1 MDFIEVVSQTAPAFR
16 ERKLIYFHCL
26 DLGAQESV
34 QFEQFTCLQ
43 VKLVLGHVSFP
54 EKIAERRMCGFLFQK
69 KVIDVLKDRQSPIL
83 LEVIN
88 SCDIKVSFS
97 AFHSLV
103 FGLAWLWLHSLF
115 SAIEAHFHCCVHT
128 CTDHDRINLLRFP
141 YRLNTVLS
149 EGKILRKLSSFNEP
163 FPTCLTALILGQAS
177 RRSLLGLVCVWIIH

>member
-103 FGLAWLWLHSLF
+103 FGLAFDCGFIVYSALSKPTSIVVSTHAQITIELIFYVSL
-115 SAIEAHFHCCVHT
+115 I
-128 CTDHDRINLLRFP
+128 D
-141 YRLNTVLS
+141 
-149 EGKILRKLSSFNEP
+149 
-163 FPTCLTALILGQAS
+163 
-177 RRSLLGLVCVWIIH
+177 

>member
-16 ERKLIYFHCL
+16 ERKLIYLHCL

-43 VKLVLGHVSFP
+43 VKLVLGLVSFP

-69 KVIDVLKDRQSPIL
+69 KVVDVLKYRQSPVL

-103 FGLAWLWLHSLF
+103 FGLAF
-115 SAIEAHFHCCVHT
+115 DC
-128 CTDHDRINLLRFP
+128 
-141 YRLNTVLS
+141 
-149 EGKILRKLSSFNEP
+149 SFIVYS
-163 FPTCLTALILGQAS
+163 T
-177 RRSLLGLVCVWIIH
+177 